1 MVAVEVRDV
10 SFRYGSRSV
19 LEGVSFSAEEGEVTA
34 VIGPNGAGKTTL
46 LKMVAGLERPTS
58 GSVLLDG
65 TDVREMGREEVTRIV
80 SYLPQENVIPGIMT
94 VYEVVLLGRIP
105 YLTWRVKNR
114 DLEVVDRVLAELGM
128 ESYAERLAN
137 QLSGGER
144 QMVLIA
150 QALVREPRVLLLDEP
165 VSNLDIRNQLE
176 ILELVRR
183 VTEERGVTTIVIL
196 HDLNLAA
203 RYADRLVV
211 LNRGKVYAS
220 GSPREVLTTDLLP
233 EVYGVEGRVEVGE
246 HIHVLPVKPIKN
258 GAR

>member
-114 DLEVVDRVLAELGM
+114 DLQVVDRVLAELGM

-220 GSPREVLTTDLLP
+220 GAPREVLTTDLLP

>member
-46 LKMVAGLERPTS
+46 LKMVAGLERPTY

-114 DLEVVDRVLAELGM
+114 DLQVVDRVLAELGM
-128 ESYAERLAN
+128 ESYVERLAN

-176 ILELVRR
+176 ILELIRE
-183 VTEERGVTTIVIL
+183 VTEEREVTTIVIL

-246 HIHVLPVKPIKN
+246 HIHVLPVKPIKS

>member
-34 VIGPNGAGKTTL
+34 IIGPNGAGKTTL
-46 LKMVAGLERPTS
+46 LKMVAGLERPSS
-58 GSVLLDG
+58 GKVLLDG
-65 TDVREMGREEVTRIV
+65 TDVREMSREEVTRIV

-114 DLEVVDRVLAELGM
+114 DLQVVDRVLAELGM
-128 ESYAERLAN
+128 EGYAERLAN

-183 VTEERGVTTIVIL
+183 VTEERGVTTVVIL

-211 LNRGKVYAS
+211 LNRGRVYAS
-220 GSPREVLTTDLLP
+220 GTPREVLTPDLLP

-246 HIHVLPVKPIKN
+246 HIHVLPVKPLKS
-258 GAR
+258 GAV

>member
-10 SFRYGSRSV
+10 SFRYGSRII
-19 LEGVSFSAEEGEVTA
+19 LESVSFSAEEGEVTA

-46 LKMVAGLERPTS
+46 LKMVAGLERPMS
-58 GSVLLDG
+58 GQVLLDG
-65 TDVREMGREEVTRIV
+65 TDVGQMSREEVTRIV

-114 DLEVVDRVLAELGM
+114 DLQVVDRVLAELGM
-128 ESYAERLAN
+128 ESYAGRLAN

-176 ILELVRR
+176 ILELIKR
-183 VTEERGVTTIVIL
+183 VTEEHGVTTIVIL

-203 RYADRLVV
+203 RYGDKLVV
-211 LNRGKVYAS
+211 FNRGRVYAS
-220 GSPREVLTTDLLP
+220 GTPREVLTTDLLP

-246 HIHVLPVKPIKN
+246 YIQILPMKPLRIESK
-258 GAR
+258 